1 MYNVTKSPVI
11 DDKNNQIR
19 KQIEELKS
27 QLPKRTAVRKKLP
40 DFPTYEEY
48 IKLFEEMKRTNCKK
62 EYLVAVILAFEGG
75 MRISEI
81 IGHKKTKNPDGTISW
96 KVPPLT
102 PDRIDLQGH
111 QIKIISG
118 KGGKD
123 RVVPLPKP
131 INERSLKLFPLKV
144 SRRSIQWYIT
154 NLSKEVLG
162 RKLSFHK
169 FRHGFGSR
177 LAGKGVPLHE
187 IQMLMGHS
195 RLDTTGIY
203 LHANP
208 QQAIQH
214 AMDVF

>member
-1 MYNVTKSPVI
+1 MSENDIQAQI
-11 DDKNNQIR
+11 D
-19 KQIEELKS
+19 ELKKK
-27 QLPKRTAVRKKLP
+27 LPKKVRKPKKLP

-48 IKLFEEMKRTNCKK
+48 TKLFEEMKRTNCKK
-62 EYLVAVILAFEGG
+62 EYLIAVILAYEAG

-81 IGHKKTKNPDGTISW
+81 VGHRD
-96 KVPPLT
+96 KVPALT

-111 QIKIISG
+111 SIKIISG

-131 INERSLKLFPLKV
+131 INERSIKLFPLKV
-144 SRRSIQWYIT
+144 SRRAIQWYIT